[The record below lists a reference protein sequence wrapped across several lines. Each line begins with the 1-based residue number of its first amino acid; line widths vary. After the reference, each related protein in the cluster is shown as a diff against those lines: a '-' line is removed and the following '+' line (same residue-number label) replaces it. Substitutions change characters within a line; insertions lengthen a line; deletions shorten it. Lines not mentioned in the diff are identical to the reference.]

1 MSILAVDIL
10 KPRTTGVAV
19 TVSGDLDITGALAV
33 TGDITYDEIS
43 GRNLNITGLSTFVG
57 VSTFKE
63 DVWWGG
69 ANYDLLWDQTTS
81 KLKWYDNA
89 QACFGDGNDLQIYH
103 NATNSVIK
111 SNTGELGIVGVTTVG
126 ILTSYES
133 ITIKVGS
140 GSTEVATELKAKAS
154 TGKAIAMAMVFG

>member
-1 MSILAVDIL
+1 MSILAVDIV

-43 GRNLNITGLSTFVG
+43 GRNLNITGLSTFQD
-57 VSTFKE
+57 
-63 DVWWGG
+63 DVKFEG
-69 ANYDLLWDQTTS
+69 ANYDVLWDETTS

-103 NATNSVIK
+103 NATNSFIK

-133 ITIKVGS
+133 ITINVGS
-140 GSTEVATELKAKAS
+140 GSTEVATALKTKAS

>member
-1 MSILAVDIL
+1 MSILAVDTI

-43 GRNLNITGLSTFVG
+43 GRNLNITGLSTFQD
-57 VSTFKE
+57 
-63 DVWWGG
+63 DVKFEG
-69 ANYDLLWDQTTS
+69 ANYDVLWDETTS

-103 NATNSVIK
+103 NATNSFIK

>member
-1 MSILAVDIL
+1 MSILAVDTL

-33 TGDITYDEIS
+33 TGDITYDEIA
-43 GRNLNITGLSTFVG
+43 GRNLDISGIATIATLG
-57 VSTFKE
+57 VS
-63 DVWWGG
+63 
-69 ANYDLLWDQTTS
+69 AATTS
-81 KLKWYDNA
+81 K
-89 QACFGDGNDLQIYH
+89 DLDVSGV
-103 NATNSVIK
+103 TT
-111 SNTGELGIVGVTTVG
+111 TGSLYVSGITTVG

>member
-1 MSILAVDIL
+1 MSILAVDLI

-43 GRNLNITGLSTFVG
+43 GRNLNITGLSTFQDD
-57 VSTFKE
+57 VSFE
-63 DVWWGG
+63 G
-69 ANYDLLWDQTTS
+69 ANYNVLWDETTS

-103 NATNSVIK
+103 NATNSFIK
-111 SNTGELGIVGVTTVG
+111 NNTGELGIVGVTTVG

>member
-1 MSILAVDIL
+1 MSILAVDLI
-10 KPRTTGVAV
+10 KARTTGVAV

-43 GRNLNITGLSTFVG
+43 GRNLNITGLSTFQD
-57 VSTFKE
+57 
-63 DVWWGG
+63 DVKFEG
-69 ANYDLLWDQTTS
+69 ANYDVLWDETTS

-103 NATNSVIK
+103 NATNSFIK